1 MTIKEVK
8 EKYIDKFDIK
18 EIIFLYIND
27 KCESKRK
34 TIPVEEFLKGNL
46 KENYPSLDK
55 ATFTVRRKECA
66 DDGGDGMAF
75 IKACNQLTISLAPG
89 EKNAFDYEKIIKT
102 LRDENRTVLI
112 EREDYWNGAMYMDEF
127 YKRPWDYRLLLPT
140 IFESFGEKDTYFKG
154 VRFPFGTPLQA
165 KYYAL
170 ALPYE
175 AEPFGELLDEV
186 VVQAYQELVELAKT
200 HPENLKTMTKD
211 ELGNLLEKIIE
222 DGWDWG
228 SLLPL
233 ISTAY
238 GTEDEEDLPS
248 PEDVFSDL
256 EKDFIKIFYNE
267 RPEPALD
274 GLKTSHFK
282 PVRTRSYLS
291 VLDCFRYFDKEVR
304 SKYPTGAIVEI
315 TVKVNPDAVPFIST
329 EFVTKYDFRIGSSAS
344 VEDFIEYAQKG
355 GKEACWTID
364 LEKH

>member
-8 EKYIDKFDIK
+8 EKYIDKFNIK

-27 KCESKRK
+27 KCENKRK

-46 KENYPSLDK
+46 EENYPSLDK
-55 ATFTVRRKECA
+55 ATFTVRREECA
-66 DDGGDGMAF
+66 DDDGDGMAF
-75 IKACNQLTISLAPG
+75 IKACNQLIISLAPG
-89 EKNAFDYEKIIKT
+89 EKNAFDYEKTIKT
-102 LRDENRTVLI
+102 LHEENRTILI
-112 EREDYWNGAMYMDEF
+112 EREDYWNGAMYIAEF

-140 IFESFGEKDTYFKG
+140 IFKSFGEKDTYFKG
-154 VRFPFGTPLQA
+154 VRFPFGFPLQA

-170 ALPYE
+170 ALPRE
-175 AEPFGELLDEV
+175 AEPFAELLDEV
-186 VVQAYQELVELAKT
+186 VVEAYQELVELAKT

-211 ELGNLLEKIIE
+211 ELDNLLEKIIE

-233 ISTAY
+233 ISDAY
-238 GTEDEEDLPS
+238 GTEDEEDFPS

-256 EKDFIKIFYNE
+256 RKDFIKIFYNE
-267 RPEPALD
+267 RTEPTLD
-274 GLKTSHFK
+274 GLEVSHFK
-282 PVRTRSYLS
+282 PTKKSLS
-291 VLDCFRYFDKEVR
+291 VLDCFRTFDKNVR
-304 SKYPTGAIVEI
+304 SKYPTGAIVEMTI
-315 TVKVNPDAVPFIST
+315 KVNADAAPSISM
-329 EFVTKYDFRIGSSAS
+329 ELITKYDFRLGSSMP